1 MEKIRYKEQ
10 EGVFIPLNEF
20 DNGKFFNEKE
30 LHELRTAIVE
40 QRQLIERLEKDVRT
54 WSVNLSRI

>member
-20 DNGKFFNEKE
+20 TNGKFFNETE

-40 QRQLIERLEKDVRT
+40 QRQLIERLEKDVK
-54 WSVNLSRI
+54 V